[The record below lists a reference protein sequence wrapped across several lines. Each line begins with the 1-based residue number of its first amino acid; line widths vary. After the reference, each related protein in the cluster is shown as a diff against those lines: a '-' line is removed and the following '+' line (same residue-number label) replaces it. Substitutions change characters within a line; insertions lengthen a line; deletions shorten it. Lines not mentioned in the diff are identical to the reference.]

1 MSTIVVGVDIWYLL
15 HDWQD
20 SFTHQHQTFTILFF
34 LAGIFFFSLF
44 NLRHHY
50 FLSFNPPTK
59 MSREDPI
66 KAEKDFSATL
76 DEQFPIIEKI
86 SDYKQALDK
95 YLVLEKQTRQ
105 SSDLA
110 SSKRVLNKIVSTL
123 VNNNDWEYLN
133 DLITILSKKHGQLKS
148 SIQAFI
154 KDVIDNLD
162 KLNEDNKQELE
173 LKMKL
178 IETIRTVTDK
188 KIFVEVE
195 RAIVS
200 RQLAEIYLN
209 KLNDLDKAVEILC
222 DLQVETYS
230 LMAFSDKVEYI
241 LEQIQLTL
249 KKGDYSQAKILS
261 RKILLKALK
270 NFEKADEFKA
280 TYLKY
285 LIDINVFDYDYIS
298 IVKNLL
304 LLIEIPAVK
313 SSNTVAEDYK
323 RIIFY
328 IILSKFDPHQQ
339 DLINKIKANPVFG
352 KNVDAKIFK
361 LLDIFTTNELI
372 HWSNI
377 ESLYKS
383 AFSSSEIFA
392 DETNYKNLQK
402 RIIQHNLRIIN
413 KYYQFIKLDRLAY
426 LLQLSVEESEQYVS
440 DLVNEGMIV
449 AKINRPQGT
458 VKFDKAKHTEGSD
471 PRTSDNH
478 INALLNDWCYDID
491 KLLEEVD
498 SIGHLIN
505 KEEMMYGIKQKS

>member
-1 MSTIVVGVDIWYLL
+1 
-15 HDWQD
+15 
-20 SFTHQHQTFTILFF
+20 
-34 LAGIFFFSLF
+34 
-44 NLRHHY
+44 
-50 FLSFNPPTK
+50 

-86 SDYKQALDK
+86 TDYKQALDK

-110 SSKRVLNKIVSTL
+110 SSKRVLSKIVTTL
-123 VNNNDWEYLN
+123 VKNNDWEYLN

-173 LKMKL
+173 AKMKL

-230 LMAFSDKVEYI
+230 LMSFSDKVEYI
-241 LEQIQLTL
+241 LEQIDLTL
-249 KKGDYSQAKILS
+249 RKGDYAQAKILS

-313 SSNTVAEDYK
+313 NSSTVAEDYK

-339 DLINKIKANPVFG
+339 DLINKIKSNPIFS
-352 KNVDAKIFK
+352 KNVEAKIFQ
-361 LLDIFTTNELI
+361 
-372 HWSNI
+372 
-377 ESLYKS
+377 
-383 AFSSSEIFA
+383 AF
-392 DETNYKNLQK
+392 
-402 RIIQHNLRIIN
+402 
-413 KYYQFIKLDRLAY
+413 
-426 LLQLSVEESEQYVS
+426 
-440 DLVNEGMIV
+440 
-449 AKINRPQGT
+449 
-458 VKFDKAKHTEGSD
+458 
-471 PRTSDNH
+471 
-478 INALLNDWCYDID
+478 
-491 KLLEEVD
+491 
-498 SIGHLIN
+498 GHLHN
-505 KEEMMYGIKQKS
+505 QRVDPLVQH